1 MRPAMFEHVN
11 LTVTDPDKTAEI
23 LCQLFNW
30 HIRWSGP
37 AKDDGYTVHVGSET
51 AYLALYKPKHFKNG
65 DIDHRNIGKVNHLGI
80 LVNELDTVEKC
91 VTTLGFKTFN
101 HGDYE
106 PGRRFYFMLS
116 ESIEAEVVSYS
127 S

>member
-11 LTVTDPDKTAEI
+11 LTVTDPDKIANI
-23 LCQLFNW
+23 ICLLFNW

-51 AYLALYKPKHFKNG
+51 AYLALYQPKQFI
-65 DIDHRNIGKVNHLGI
+65 DAEIDHRHVGKVNHLGI
-80 LVNELDTVEKC
+80 LVNDLDVVEKN
-91 VTTLGFKTFN
+91 VMSLGFETFN
-101 HGDYE
+101 HGNYE

-116 ESIEAEVVSYS
+116 DSIEAEVVSYTS
-127 S
+127 

>member
-1 MRPAMFEHVN
+1 MRPALFEHVN

-51 AYLALYKPKHFKNG
+51 AYLALYKPKHSING
-65 DIDHRNIGKVNHLGI
+65 DINHRNIGKVNHIGI
-80 LVNELDTVEKC
+80 LVNELDAVEKC
-91 VTTLGFKTFN
+91 VIALGFETFN
-101 HGDYE
+101 HGYYE

-116 ESIEAEVVSYS
+116 ERIEAEVVSYS
-127 S
+127 D